1 VDDTGLVEMM
11 IPGEDIDLDTCRHCP
26 KASCPNRK

>member
-1 VDDTGLVEMM
+1 VEMM
-11 IPGEDIDLDTCRHCP
+11 ISGGDIDLDTCRHCP

>member
-1 VDDTGLVEMM
+1 VEMM
-11 IPGEDIDLDTCRHCP
+11 ILGEDIDLDTCRHCP